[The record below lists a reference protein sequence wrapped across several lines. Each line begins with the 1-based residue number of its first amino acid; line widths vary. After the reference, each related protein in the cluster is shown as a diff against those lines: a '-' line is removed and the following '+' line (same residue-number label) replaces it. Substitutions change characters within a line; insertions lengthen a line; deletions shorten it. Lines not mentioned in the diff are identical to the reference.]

1 MTDGQ
6 RLQKCPARIR
16 DRFHH
21 FRYKQHATQTEDTCH
36 HAMAIVPLHYD
47 IWSGSPRRTEGSK
60 SCFARRWGIRP
71 ANDEACLTVGQ

>member
-21 FRYKQHATQTEDTCH
+21 FRHKQHATQTEDTCH
-36 HAMAIVPLHYD
+36 HAMPIVPLHYD
-47 IWSGSPRRTEGSK
+47 IWSITYLST
-60 SCFARRWGIRP
+60 
-71 ANDEACLTVGQ
+71 NDLFNAAKT